1 MAEPAQDPS
10 PAGREEAH
18 LREIAVRCERLSSSR
33 WIDLAPAILAGAF
46 CGMSAFMLFMPM
58 VYRSL
63 AQMPAAPGENWLID
77 SARALQWT
85 ARVWTIL
92 GLIALIFVG
101 PRIARWIADWRL
113 KSTTLP
119 ELRRWRKV
127 RRRKSPRWLW
137 PALSIPILAVYL
149 LAPWQVSALIT
160 AKVLADAA
168 GVTIAFAWFGRRGN
182 TLVCGRCDYAMSS
195 WFGAPDKCSECG
207 NDWKAP
213 WGARLGVR
221 TVRWWW
227 VGIGAGMLTLSLGLI
242 FIFLRWIINR

>member
-10 PAGREEAH
+10 LAGREEAH

-113 KSTTLP
+113 RSTTLP

-160 AKVLADAA
+160 AKVLADTA
-168 GVTIAFAWFGRRGN
+168 
-182 TLVCGRCDYAMSS
+182 
-195 WFGAPDKCSECG
+195 
-207 NDWKAP
+207 
-213 WGARLGVR
+213 GARLRPLRLRDVLVVRSPGQVLGVR
-221 TVRWWW
+221 QRLESPLGRPPWRPHRPLV
-227 VGIGAGMLTLSLGLI
+227 VGRHRRGDAHPLAGADFHLPAVDHQPLTRADIASEPV
-242 FIFLRWIINR
+242 